1 MTKIRALVLTT
12 AVAVL
17 SVAALSGSQAPT
29 SQGAPATA
37 GQGVQTLAPR
47 VAPGPAGRGQGGG
60 RGGAVR
66 SPEVAADGR
75 ITFRL
80 RAPNA
85 KEAVVTIAGNRLAMQ
100 KDDQGVWSVTSEP
113 MSPDIYSYS
122 MVVDGTTIPDP
133 SNRRFQ
139 TSFGSHQTMVAVPG
153 PAAWL
158 PKAGVPRGA
167 IARHAYHSAIADDD
181 REFFVYTPPGY
192 DARRSRPYPIL
203 YLLPGLGDDAVRW
216 LGGGGAANV
225 LDNLIGSGKA
235 VPMVVVTPLGYG
247 TNQGPG
253 GGRGQANVSA
263 YARVLLEEVVPVV
276 DRAYHVSKDRT
287 DRAIAGLSMGG
298 AEALYVGLNNLD
310 RFASVASF
318 SGALMLMPGTAMQP
332 QPASDVPATPTPEGR
347 GRGGAQPLDPSSF
360 AKAFPKLDSR
370 ANAQIRLLW
379 IVCGTSDGF
388 ITQHRALKGWL
399 TSKNIRFTEQEV
411 PEMGHVWPLWRQ
423 NLTDL
428 VPRLFQ

>member
-1 MTKIRALVLTT
+1 MRNVRVLVFAA
-12 AVAVL
+12 AVAVV
-17 SVAALSGSQAPT
+17 S
-29 SQGAPATA
+29 
-37 GQGVQTLAPR
+37 VQTLSRSQTPADQP
-47 VAPGPAGRGQGGG
+47 PTPPAGRGQGAG

-66 SPEVAADGR
+66 SPEVGADRR

-85 KEAVVTIAGNRLAMQ
+85 KEAAVTIGGSRLAMQ
-100 KDDQGVWSVTSEP
+100 KDDQGVWSVTSDP
-113 MSPDIYSYS
+113 MAPDIYTYA

-153 PAAWL
+153 PMAWL
-158 PKAGVPRGA
+158 PRPGVPRGA
-167 IARHAYHSAIADDD
+167 IARHTYHSAIANDD
-181 REFFVYTPPGY
+181 REFLVYTPPGY
-192 DARRSRPYPIL
+192 DVRRSRAYPVL
-203 YLLPGLGDDAVRW
+203 YLLHGLGDDAERW
-216 LGGGGAANV
+216 LGAGGAGV
-225 LDNLIGSGKA
+225 ILDNLIAAGKT

-253 GGRGQANVSA
+253 GGRGQQNVVGFS
-263 YARVLLEEVVPVV
+263 RTLLDEVMPMVGW
-276 DRAYHVSKDRT
+276 AYHVSKDRT
-287 DRAIAGLSMGG
+287 QRAIAGLSMGG

-310 RFASVASF
+310 KFGSVASF

-332 QPASDVPATPTPEGR
+332 QPASATPPASGAR
-347 GRGGAQPLDPSSF
+347 GRGGQMLDASTFS
-360 AKAFPKLDSR
+360 KVFPKLDAR
-370 ANAQIRLLW
+370 ANSQIRLLW
-379 IVCGTSDGF
+379 IVCGTTDGF
-388 ITQHRALKGWL
+388 ISQHRLFRDWL
-399 TSKNIRFTEQEV
+399 TSKGIRFSELEV